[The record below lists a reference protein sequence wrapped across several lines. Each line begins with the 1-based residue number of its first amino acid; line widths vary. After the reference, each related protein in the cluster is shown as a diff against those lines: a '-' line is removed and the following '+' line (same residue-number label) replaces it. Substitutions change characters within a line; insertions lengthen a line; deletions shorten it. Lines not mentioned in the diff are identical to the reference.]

1 VTLRQKLAITAGSV
15 IVVVALLVWLLA
27 FSPVFGVHS
36 VKITGL
42 HALTRGQVSQAAEIP
57 HDRPLL
63 RLDTSAVR
71 ARVAALPEVES
82 VSVSTSWPNGVIIAI
97 TERVPVGYVSSGSG
111 FGLVDKTGK
120 QYTSVRTRPTTYP
133 RLELAPGEDTAARA
147 TDAAIAAVATALPSG
162 LRAEVASIS
171 ALDPGS
177 VELALDDG
185 RSVRWGSA
193 DRDADKARVLA
204 ALVGQKAAR
213 DVGTIDV
220 TDPDLPYTH

>member
-1 VTLRQKLAITAGSV
+1 MTLRQKLAITAASV
-15 IVVVALLVWLLA
+15 VVVVALLVWLLA

-36 VKITGL
+36 VKVTGL
-42 HALTRGQVSQAAEIP
+42 HALTEQQVTAAADVP

-63 RLDTSAVR
+63 RLDTNAVR
-71 ARVAALPEVES
+71 TRVAALPGVES
-82 VSVSTSWPNGVIIAI
+82 VSVSTSWPNSVTIAV

-111 FGLVDKTGK
+111 YGLVDKTGR
-120 QYTSVRTRPTTYP
+120 QYATVRARPTAYP
-133 RLELAPGEDTAARA
+133 HLELAPGADAGARA
-147 TDAAIAAVATALPSG
+147 TDAAIAAVATALPTD
-162 LRAEVASIS
+162 LRAKVASIS
-171 ALDPGS
+171 ALDADS
-177 VELALDDG
+177 VVLALDDG

-213 DVGTIDV
+213 DAGTIDV